1 MLNYSQALLA
11 VVALGASLAQAQD
24 TAPIK
29 VSGGQVTIAEQVE
42 VPALEIGIIGKL
54 SVKEG
59 DLVEDGQLLGALDDV
74 DARLALRRAEAEAA
88 IAEVAAKSDV
98 GVRAGQNAHQ
108 TAKTELARALEA
120 VEKYNKSISQT
131 EIDRLKLAVEQ
142 SRLSIEQAL
151 LTQRTAELQFELKT
165 RELTIAKRK
174 VERHDIRSRV
184 AGRVLQIDK
193 RPGEWIEPGK
203 TVLKIVRLDLL
214 RCKGFVLPAHLTSD
228 PTGRV
233 VRITVQQ
240 GSNKPLVLSG
250 KLVYVHPETS
260 LRGDIEVWAEFDNRD
275 RRVRP
280 GVPAEME
287 ILPAEKLAKGELG
300 ATKD

>member
-1 MLNYSQALLA
+1 MLKLSHSLL
-11 VVALGASLAQAQD
+11 VVVLLGASLARAQD
-24 TAPIK
+24 ASPIK

-54 SVKEG
+54 LVKEG
-59 DLVEDGQLLGALDDV
+59 DLVEDGQLLGSLDDT
-74 DARLALRRAEAEAA
+74 DARLALNRAEAETA
-88 IAEVAAKSDV
+88 IAEFAAQSDV

-120 VEKYNKSISQT
+120 VEKYNKSVSQT

-142 SRLSIEQAL
+142 SRLSIEQAV
-151 LTQRTAELQFELKT
+151 LTQRTAELQFELKS
-165 RELTIAKRK
+165 RELAMAKRK
-174 VERHDIRSRV
+174 IERHDIRSRV

-203 TVLKIVRLDLL
+203 TVLKIVRLDRL
-214 RCKGFVLPAHLTSD
+214 RCKGFVLPSQLASD
-228 PTGRV
+228 PTGQT

-240 GSNKPLVLSG
+240 GANKPLVLSG
-250 KLVYVHPETS
+250 KLVYVHPEIS
-260 LRGDIEVWAEFDNRD
+260 LKSDIEVWAEFDNRD

-287 ILPAEKLAKGELG
+287 ILPAEKLAKGEG
-300 ATKD
+300 AAAKD